1 VALPRDVTLLFAAAL
16 LRAAGVGLTGVLL
29 GLYLAQAGFSA
40 TSIGLV
46 IAAGMA
52 GAVCATL
59 AVTFRAD
66 RFGRRGTLAG
76 LALLGAAGGAG
87 LALTAHPAAV
97 FAVAFAG
104 MVNGIGRD
112 RGAAFTLEQ
121 AVLPQL
127 VGDARRTWAMAWYNV
142 VLDAGHAVGALAAT
156 LPVLFRGWF
165 ALDVLASYRLVL
177 WLYVVFQLVAF
188 LFYLRMSPQ
197 AEVAPAP
204 EAPPSAASQQTRRR
218 VAGLA
223 ALFWLDGLG
232 SGFLG
237 SALLAYWFFER
248 FGVAE
253 QALGPL
259 FFAVRLVNSVSYLAA
274 ARLARRIGLVNTMV
288 FTHLPSSI
296 FLLAIPLAPT
306 FAWAV
311 ALFLLRECLVEMDVP
326 ARQSYVV
333 AVVGPAE
340 RTYASGVTGLAR
352 LAAWAVGPSAAG
364 WVMQHLALG
373 APLVFGA
380 GLKII
385 YDVVLFFSFRSIRP
399 PEEAPPPAGGG
410 SG

>member
-1 VALPRDVTLLFAAAL
+1 MALPRDVRLLFTAAL

-40 TSIGLV
+40 TRIGLV

-52 GAVCATL
+52 GAASATFV
-59 AVTFRAD
+59 VTFRAD
-66 RFGRRGTLAG
+66 RFGRRATLAA

-127 VGDARRTWAMAWYNV
+127 VGDSRRTWAMAWYNV
-142 VLDAGHAVGALAAT
+142 LLDAGHAAGALAAI
-156 LPVLFRGWF
+156 LPLLLRGWF

-177 WLYVVFQLVAF
+177 WLYVAFQLVA
-188 LFYLRMSPQ
+188 LLCYLRMSPQ
-197 AEVAPAP
+197 AEVVERPGG
-204 EAPPSAASQQTRRR
+204 APPVVSPKSRRR

-223 ALFWLDGLG
+223 ALFGLDGLG

-274 ARLARRIGLVNTMV
+274 AWLARRIGLVNTMV
-288 FTHLPSSI
+288 FTHLPSSV

-306 FAWAV
+306 FSWAV
-311 ALFLLRECLVEMDVP
+311 VLFLLRECLVEMDVP

-333 AVVGPAE
+333 AVVAPAE

-352 LAAWAVGPSAAG
+352 LAAWAAGPSAAG
-364 WVMQHLALG
+364 WAMQHLALG

-380 GLKII
+380 GLKIT
-385 YDVVLFFSFRSIRP
+385 YDVALYFSFRRVRP
-399 PEEAPPPAGGG
+399 PEEAPPTGAGS